1 MVQFNLFTTLLQFSS
16 YLTFLV
22 LSQLPS
28 SNCANDRWRRRSNSK
43 KEQIRVYGE
52 ELPTVQRSLCLFC
65 TTLIG
70 KILLSN
76 LHANYCK
83 KQHTSHQSR
92 QRNRL
97 AHKRC
102 SYLRRSLSS
111 MLFFY
116 FSKFN
121 YRSIF
126 IAYHSWPKGE
136 KETDILQR
144 CKKHIK
150 ENSVRCCRVRPKW
163 PYINLVIQYRD
174 I

>member
-1 MVQFNLFTTLLQFSS
+1 MAQFNLFTTLLQFSS

-52 ELPTVQRSLCLFC
+52 KLPTVQRSLCLFC

-70 KILLSN
+70 KILFNN

-83 KQHTSHQSR
+83 KQQTSHQSR

-97 AHKRC
+97 AYNFAQICDVRFARCFFDRIKAFMFNLIIDQYLQLTTPGLKGKKRPIYC
-102 SYLRRSLSS
+102 
-111 MLFFY
+111 
-116 FSKFN
+116 N
-121 YRSIF
+121 DARSI
-126 IAYHSWPKGE
+126 
-136 KETDILQR
+136 
-144 CKKHIK
+144 
-150 ENSVRCCRVRPKW
+150 
-163 PYINLVIQYRD
+163 
-174 I
+174 